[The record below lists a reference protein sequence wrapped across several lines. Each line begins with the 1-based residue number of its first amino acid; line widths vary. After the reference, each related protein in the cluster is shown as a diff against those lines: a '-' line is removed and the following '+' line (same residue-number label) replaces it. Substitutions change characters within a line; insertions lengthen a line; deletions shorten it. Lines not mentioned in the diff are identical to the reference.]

1 MKIIVKC
8 CLIIAAAFVCGLVYN
23 FLSPKGVDVIR
34 HKSEAEY
41 ITLEEAAK
49 GEYVFVDARKKELF
63 DKGHIKGAVNIEPE
77 GAFGELSRSGKIIV
91 YCSGGSCSDAEKV
104 ADSLTEA
111 GFPKVFVLAEGY
123 EAWKD
128 RGLPVDSGGL

>member
-23 FLSPKGVDVIR
+23 FISPNGTEIIR

-41 ITLEEAAK
+41 ITLDEAAK
-49 GEYVFVDARKKELF
+49 GEYLFVDARKKELF
-63 DKGHIKGAVNIEPE
+63 DKGHIKGAVNIEP
-77 GAFGELSRSGKIIV
+77 GGSFDALSRSGKVVV

-104 ADSLTEA
+104 ADALTEA
-111 GFPKVFVLAEGY
+111 GFPKVYVLAEGY

-128 RGLPVDSGGL
+128 KGLPVGN